1 MKEKQSRK
9 NKDSLFFREVVD
21 SITKDINERA
31 IAMIADR
38 FGFGKGNPKTLGE
51 IGETYGITRER
62 VRQIIKEA
70 IHKAKHKSKNDILF
84 KKAEEKLSLAVEQKH
99 GIITKKDLIEMMINE
114 EKEEENFISFILHC
128 SDNFKIIEE
137 EVEIEEVVTLHH
149 FDLGFWKNIKEKAK
163 NILHKHDRA
172 LHTDDFFEEFL
183 KVHPEIDKEMFLNFL
198 KASKEIKRGVFE
210 KWGIHNWKEI
220 SPKGVRE
227 KAHLIIR
234 ENKKPLHFREVAKLI
249 DEYKLSKKKTH
260 PQTVHNELIKDEKF
274 VLVGRGTYALKEWGY
289 QKGTVK
295 DVITDILS
303 ESQEPLHQDEVVE
316 KVLAM
321 RNVKKTTVIINLNKF
336 FQKLERQKYSLKNK
350 KVEELA

>member
-1 MKEKQSRK
+1 MKEKNSKK
-9 NKDSLFFREVVD
+9 NKDSLFFKEVVN

-38 FGFGKGNPKTLGE
+38 FGFGKENPKTLGE

-70 IHKAKHKSKNDILF
+70 IHKVKHKSKNDTLF
-84 KKAEEKLSLAVEQKH
+84 KTAEEKLGFVLAEKH
-99 GIITKKDLIEMMINE
+99 GIITKKDLVEMMIADGE
-114 EKEEENFISFILHC
+114 DENFISFILHC
-128 SDNFKIIEE
+128 SDNFKVIEE
-137 EVEIEEVVTLHH
+137 EVEIEEIVTLHH
-149 FDLGFWKNIKEKAK
+149 FDLDFWQSIKEKAK
-163 NILHKHDRA
+163 NILHKHDKA
-172 LHTDDFFEEFL
+172 LHSDVFFEEFT
-183 KVHPEIDKEMFLNFL
+183 KVHSELEKDMFFNFL
-198 KASKEIKRGVFE
+198 KASREIKRGVFE

-227 KAHLIIR
+227 KAHLIIK
-234 ENKKPLHFREVAKLI
+234 ENNKPLHFRDVAKLI

-295 DVITDILS
+295 DVIEEILIKS
-303 ESQEPLHQDEVVE
+303 KEPLHQDEVVE

-336 FQKLERQKYSLKNK
+336 FQKSDKQKYSMKNSK
-350 KVEELA
+350 IKETA